1 MYLTANPKSHG
12 RSKHFE
18 IDYHYVR
25 ERVALGALVVK
36 HVPSSQQLADIFTK
50 SLPQVPFTRLRT
62 KLGVTIPPTP
72 SLRGAVNEM
81 DQVKQTSIKQVWK
94 PKEIVI
100 TKPITKSK
108 PTQEAKPEQ
117 RSSPLLQDKSREHAV
132 HTEKTSWMIDTSN
145 RYDALA
151 EEEMM
156 TPV

>member
-1 MYLTANPKSHG
+1 MNQMMKTGAVSDT
-12 RSKHFE
+12 RSRLKW
-18 IDYHYVR
+18 
-25 ERVALGALVVK
+25 
-36 HVPSSQQLADIFTK
+36 DIFL
-50 SLPQVPFTRLRT
+50 SFQRDRNHSFTDRLYEALIKAHVRVRNGDVGRKDQ
-62 KLGVTIPPTP
+62 KLG
-72 SLRGAVNEM
+72 VNEM

-94 PKEIVI
+94 PKEIAI
-100 TKPITKSK
+100 TKPITESK

-151 EEEMM
+151 EEEMV